1 MEITMPLH
9 ELAAKKQFWQP
20 GQPGRQV
27 TIWKNKFQDMVLV
40 SSAFLNYVYLSC
52 LIAYFLFDKEIL
64 KNYKLLVNVWNLV
77 ESGDFENVLWKL

>member
-1 MEITMPLH
+1 
-9 ELAAKKQFWQP
+9 
-20 GQPGRQV
+20 
-27 TIWKNKFQDMVLV
+27 MVLV

-52 LIAYFLFDKEIL
+52 LIAYFLFVKEIL